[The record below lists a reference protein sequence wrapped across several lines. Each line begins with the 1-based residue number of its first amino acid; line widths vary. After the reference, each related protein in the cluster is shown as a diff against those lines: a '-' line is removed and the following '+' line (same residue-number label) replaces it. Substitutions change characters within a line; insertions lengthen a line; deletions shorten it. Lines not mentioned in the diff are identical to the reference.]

1 MTEEEIT
8 IKLNEIQNYI
18 NINNPISFKK
28 IGLLYLIHFWLNNF
42 IINNDDK
49 ESVRLIKLDLC
60 FNNYDSLLVYLK
72 IILNTSYKIN
82 LREENDLIYQYIKD
96 NI

>member
-8 IKLNEIQNYI
+8 NELNEIINHK

-28 IGLLYLIHFWLNNF
+28 IGLLYLIYFWLNNF
-42 IINNDDK
+42 ITSKEDK
-49 ESVRLIKLDLC
+49 EAIRLIKLDIC
-60 FNNYDSLLVYLK
+60 FDNYDSLLVYLK
-72 IILNTSYKIN
+72 MILNNNYKIN
-82 LREENDLIYQYIKD
+82 LTKQDDLIYQYIKD

>member
-1 MTEEEIT
+1 MTEEEMI
-8 IKLNEIQNYI
+8 IKLNEIQNHN

-28 IGLLYLIHFWLNNF
+28 IGLLYLIYFWLDNF
-42 IINNDDK
+42 ITDNDDK

-60 FNNYDSLLVYLK
+60 FNNYNSLLVYLK
-72 IILNTSYKIN
+72 MILNTNYRIN
-82 LREENDLIYQYIKD
+82 LTKNSDLIYQYIKD